1 MLADFLAQIGTL
13 ASHLHGLNLYALGL
27 GLLCVVGLFVWPR
40 LWAVDSRF
48 RRQRAQGDAVT
59 AVGALK
65 VTARLPAPVVALLT
79 LSLLTW
85 FLQTPKET
93 IGTRFDGIAQTVP
106 AFALPAVSWETVKLP
121 VTPTL
126 TIAIPGAIESLL
138 CARVAKRL
146 SETPKHDP
154 NQEPMAQGV
163 ANLVVR
169 FFGSMPATATIARTV
184 TNIRAGAGAGA
195 AQADA

>member
-1 MLADFLAQIGTL
+1 MPADFLAQIGTL

-106 AFALPAVSWETVKLP
+106 AFALPDVSWETVKLP

-126 TIAIPGAIESLL
+126 TIAIPGAI
-138 CARVAKRL
+138 
-146 SETPKHDP
+146 
-154 NQEPMAQGV
+154 
-163 ANLVVR
+163 
-169 FFGSMPATATIARTV
+169 GS
-184 TNIRAGAGAGA
+184 
-195 AQADA
+195 